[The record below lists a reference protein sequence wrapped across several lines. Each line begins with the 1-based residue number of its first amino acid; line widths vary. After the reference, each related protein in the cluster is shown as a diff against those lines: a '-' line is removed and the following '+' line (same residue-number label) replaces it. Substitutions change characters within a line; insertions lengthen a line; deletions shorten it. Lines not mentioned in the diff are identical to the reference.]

1 MSALFKIIADSSADT
16 LKFENINY
24 QSVPLKISTA
34 DFEFCDNENL
44 DTSVMIDRLRKYNG
58 KSGTSCPSIQD
69 WLDAF
74 GDTPEIY
81 CFTITSHLSGSYNS
95 ALVAG
100 EDYLSAHPDRKVH
113 IFDTL
118 STGPEMKV
126 IMDKLI
132 ELKAAG
138 LEFEEVVTRINEYMK
153 STALIFMLE
162 SMRNLANNGRVSP
175 LKAKAAGLLGIRV
188 IGKASDEG
196 ELEILEKA
204 RGENKTYIAIV
215 ENMRT
220 LGFKGGKVI
229 IDHCQNE
236 KGAISV
242 KNIITSLF
250 PECTP
255 QIRTC
260 GGLCSFYAESGGL
273 LVGFEK

>member
-1 MSALFKIIADSSADT
+1 MNTTFKIIADSSADT
-16 LKFENINY
+16 LNIENINY
-24 QSVPLKISTA
+24 QSVPLKIATA
-34 DFEFCDNENL
+34 DFEFCDDQNL
-44 DTSVMIDRLRKYNG
+44 DTAVMIDRLKKYSG
-58 KSGTSCPSIQD
+58 KSGTSCPSVQD

-74 GDTPEIY
+74 GEAPEIY

-95 ALVAG
+95 AAVAS

-113 IFDTL
+113 VFDTL

-126 IMDKLI
+126 IMNKLL
-132 ELKAAG
+132 EFKNAG
-138 LEFEEVVTRINEYMK
+138 LEFEAVVEKINEYMK

-188 IGKASDEG
+188 VGKASDEG
-196 ELEILEKA
+196 ELEILEKV
-204 RGENKTYIAIV
+204 RGESKTYIAIV
-215 ENMRT
+215 ENMRS

-236 KGAISV
+236 KAALSV

-250 PECTP
+250 PECVP
-255 QIRTC
+255 EIRTC